1 MWEVLN
7 DRIRN
12 REQELKDL
20 GWDDDDLEADHS
32 RQRFEKLL
40 ERYKG

>member
-20 GWDDDDLEADHS
+20 GWDDDDLEADHA

-40 ERYKG
+40 ERYEG